1 MDCDAVRRRL
11 LEERGAPDPA
21 LREHLAACPDCARYG
36 ARLAEVRGTLA
47 RHRLPVAPDPG
58 FAARVL
64 RRLPVERPA
73 DTFAW
78 AAVRLLPAA
87 LLLALGLAW
96 AGWQSLPAGDEL
108 TLAGTDP
115 AIAYALGPES
125 LP

>member
-1 MDCDAVRRRL
+1 MDCDDIRRRL
-11 LEERGAPDPA
+11 LEERGNPDPA
-21 LREHLAACPDCARYG
+21 LRQHVASCPDCARYG

-64 RRLPVERPA
+64 RRLPAERPA

-78 AAVRLLPAA
+78 AALRLLPAA

-96 AGWQSLPAGDEL
+96 AGWRSLPAGEEL
-108 TLAGTDP
+108 ALAGDDP
-115 AIAYALGPES
+115 ALTYALGS
-125 LP
+125 GGLP